1 MEEHL
6 CEEEEREDGEGC
18 DGEYSAGWEEAVA
31 VLDPDGVEE
40 KQDELLEQEG
50 DADAVHRATVDVLV
64 DL

>member
-18 DGEYSAGWEEAVA
+18 NGEDGTGREEAVA

-40 KQDELLEQEG
+40 EQDELLEQEG